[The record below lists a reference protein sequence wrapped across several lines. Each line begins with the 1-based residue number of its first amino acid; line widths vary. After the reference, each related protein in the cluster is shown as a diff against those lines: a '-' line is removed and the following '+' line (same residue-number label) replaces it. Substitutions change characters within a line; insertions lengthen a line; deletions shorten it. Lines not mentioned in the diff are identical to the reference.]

1 MRQTQALR
9 AEGQTYLQIQDAL
22 GISAP
27 TIRQFLKASGGFLP
41 VEVTRDAEPASDAGE
56 APAAH
61 PANDEPGIRLLT
73 PDGFWVEG
81 LDVHSAVGLL
91 RGLR

>member
-27 TIRQFLKASGGFLP
+27 TIRQFLKASGGFLR
-41 VEVTRDAEPASDAGE
+41 VEVTRDAESTPGADE
-56 APAAH
+56 KAATH
-61 PANDEPGIRLLT
+61 PAEDDSGIRLLT
-73 PDGFWVEG
+73 PEGFWVEG
-81 LDVHSAVGLL
+81 LDVDSALGLL